1 MIQRVISKRHLTD
14 NSVRDDVAYWRSR
27 PASERIAA
35 VENLRRQHHGRTTR
49 LQRSARVIE
58 RAQG

>member
-1 MIQRVISKRHLTD
+1 MIQRVMAKRDLTES
-14 NSVRDDVAYWRSR
+14 SVRDDVAYWRSR
-27 PASERIAA
+27 PAPERIAA
-35 VENLRRQHHGRTTR
+35 VETLRRQHHGSTAR